1 MTGRAARGLLTPPP
15 PGAPRSCHDA
25 PLASRP
31 PHDTGPGEAVGVLL
45 SVDVLG
51 REIRLAP
58 DGGSDGSF
66 DSIFDVP
73 ADCPI
78 VLNGE
83 AVKLRM
89 LQAGDRVRVAF
100 LRQGG
105 RNLAGHIRA
114 GSGRGGPMNGS
125 V

>member
-1 MTGRAARGLLTPPP
+1 MAIRPDIDS
-15 PGAPRSCHDA
+15 GA
-25 PLASRP
+25 
-31 PHDTGPGEAVGVLL
+31 GEAVGVLL